1 MSRHQRLEQAS
12 RRVFDEIKHSLESGC
27 APVIWIR
34 HLALGSRRKIQEQM
48 ELAALR
54 CIGLLAQQIQVI
66 AVHCQNEVEAFEV
79 GHADAASTDV
89 GERDAALRGRGLRA
103 SIRRFTDVVRM
114 RASRIYI
121 DPIHKPT
128 FGDQVSKDALSS
140 GRSANVAHTDE

>member
-1 MSRHQRLEQAS
+1 
-12 RRVFDEIKHSLESGC
+12 
-27 APVIWIR
+27 
-34 HLALGSRRKIQEQM
+34 M
-48 ELAALR
+48 ELAALT

-89 GERDAALRGRGLRA
+89 GERDTALCGRRLCA

-121 DPIHKPT
+121 DPVPEPT
-128 FGDQVSKDALSS
+128 LGDQVAKDALSS
-140 GRSANVAHTDE
+140 GRSADVAHTDE